1 MWVRAG
7 KMSARVSCNNCQGPT
22 VINTLV
28 TDSLENMDCGVV
40 QAVEMVGGGACAS
53 VEGQY
58 KGRLN
63 NCLSPTLSLPS
74 HQYLTVSLH
83 FQADLLHTEAGLSEQ
98 QREEQG
104 MYHNLSSKHLLLLTD
119 CLLQSHRFAKAF
131 NSNHEQR
138 NLLWKAGFKG
148 SVKPNLLKQET
159 QSLACVLRI
168 LFKMC
173 SDEAR
178 RDAWP
183 LIQQR
188 LILVCREAL
197 EYFLCLQSEAHRDAW
212 TCLLLLMLTRI
223 FKMSDERFAAHT
235 SSYYPLLCEIMCFD
249 LKAELRSVMRRFFL
263 RIGPVFNISRSVIS

>member
-1 MWVRAG
+1 MY
-7 KMSARVSCNNCQGPT
+7 T
-22 VINTLV
+22 V
-28 TDSLENMDCGVV
+28 
-40 QAVEMVGGGACAS
+40 
-53 VEGQY
+53 
-58 KGRLN
+58 
-63 NCLSPTLSLPS
+63 
-74 HQYLTVSLH
+74 H

-104 MYHNLSSKHLLLLTD
+104 MYRNLSSKHLLLLTD

-188 LILVCREAL
+188 LIFVCREAL

-263 RIGPVFNISRSVIS
+263 RIGPVFNISRSGGVP